1 MGRSQET
8 FNKKEVKNKKEK
20 KRKDKEKK
28 RLDRKDTEKTGKLE
42 DMIAYVDE
50 NGMITSTPPDP
61 NKKKIIKSEDI
72 SISIPKHDDVEL
84 DPIRK
89 GTVTFFND
97 SKGYG
102 FIKDLETQ
110 ESIFVHVNN
119 LLEAIKEGNLVSFE
133 VEMGQKGP
141 TAVKVKLF
149 KDIKQFRWFSSGGWR
164 PGSRLQMDDLCAVIL
179 LECPEISKV
188 ETQFGCVYASSE
200 NLLIV
205 LMSR

>member
-28 RLDRKDTEKTGKLE
+28 RLDRKDNEKTGKLE

-61 NKKKIIKSEDI
+61 NKKRIIKSEDI
-72 SISIPKHDDVEL
+72 AISIPKSDNVEL

-110 ESIFVHVNN
+110 ESVFVHVNN

-149 KDIKQFRWFSSGGWR
+149 KD
-164 PGSRLQMDDLCAVIL
+164 
-179 LECPEISKV
+179 KV
-188 ETQFGCVYASSE
+188 V
-200 NLLIV
+200 
-205 LMSR
+205 